1 MSRDFFRG
9 VDLRDKSLVLTQDV
23 GAYLLEEQLLLR
35 VTHRVLGP
43 LKYDSGEQLA
53 ALDRR

>member
-9 VDLRDKSLVLTQDV
+9 IDLRDKGLVLTQDV
-23 GAYLLEEQLLLR
+23 GAYLLEEQLLLG

-43 LKYDSGEQLA
+43 LEHDSWEQLA